1 MNDVSFKYMPENHM
15 KVSLVALITYKEVKK
30 MRVTPKRRNV
40 NPLIFDV
47 LMPINIFDGV
57 SYNGG
62 MISR

>member
-1 MNDVSFKYMPENHM
+1 MSKNHM

-30 MRVTPKRRNV
+30 TTVTSKGRNA

-47 LMPINIFDGV
+47 SMPINFFYGI

>member
-1 MNDVSFKYMPENHM
+1 MPKNHM
-15 KVSLVALITYKEVKK
+15 KVSLVELITYKEVKK
-30 MRVTPKRRNV
+30 MTVTPKRRNV

-47 LMPINIFDGV
+47 LMPTNIFYGI

>member
-1 MNDVSFKYMPENHM
+1 MNDVSFKDMPKNHM

-30 MRVTPKRRNV
+30 MAVTLKRRNA

-47 LMPINIFDGV
+47 LMPINIFDGI
-57 SYNGG
+57 SYNGS

>member
-1 MNDVSFKYMPENHM
+1 MPKNHM

-30 MRVTPKRRNV
+30 MTVTPKRMNV

-47 LMPINIFDGV
+47 LMPTNIFYGI